1 MKLRTKIQLFSS
13 LFMLLVILLI
23 NTSVYFLFYHLS
35 GESELDQLEAQTTD
49 IIETLNKNPDV
60 VQGELLKAYL
70 PADGM
75 IRSEERRV
83 GKERGYQRGLGH
95 GMKDETRTE
104 AVGER

>member
-23 NTSVYFLFYHLS
+23 NTSIYFLFYHLS

-75 IRSEERRV
+75 IGDIDHSGEV
-83 GKERGYQRGLGH
+83 L
-95 GMKDETRTE
+95 ETYIKQTE
-104 AVGER
+104 FTSL